1 MRLHRVIGECASL
14 INESMMNNKN
24 NIVNDNT
31 TENIFIGLFSLLM
44 FIGFVFFCVFGY
56 FKWIKCKK
64 LFEKRFENKHFIDV
78 SKVHDDY

>member
-1 MRLHRVIGECASL
+1 MIGRVIGECTSL

-31 TENIFIGLFSLLM
+31 TENIFIVLFSLLT
-44 FIGFVFFCVFGY
+44 FIGFVCYCVFAY
-56 FKWIKCKK
+56 FKWIKGKK

-78 SKVHDDY
+78 SKIHGDY